1 MAKVT
6 KGTAQVAKVNTLST
20 GISIAS
26 VTKQADTHLTV
37 CFFLRV
43 SRIEYEKTNNILLYE
58 K

>member
-26 VTKQADTHLTV
+26 VAKQADTHFTV
-37 CFFLRV
+37 CFYLRV
-43 SRIEYEKTNNILLYE
+43 SRTEYRKTNNILPYE